1 VKTVPYQLKVTDDL
15 AFFLKSLHPELKR
28 KIKAALKIILFSPE
42 VGKALRDEL
51 AGLRSFR
58 VGRFRIVYRIGR
70 RTIEI
75 VAIGPRGQI
84 YQETYRLIKK
94 EPLR

>member
-1 VKTVPYQLKVTDDL
+1 MKTVLNKLKVTDEL
-15 AFFLKSLHPELKR
+15 SHFLKSLHPDLKR
-28 KIKAALKIILFSPE
+28 KIKATLKIILSSPYA
-42 VGKALRDEL
+42 GKTLRDEL

-58 VGRFRIVYRIGR
+58 VVRFRIVYRIDG

-75 VAIGPRGQI
+75 VAIGPREQI

-94 EPLR
+94 GQIR

>member
-1 VKTVPYQLKVTDDL
+1 LYKLKVTDEL
-15 AFFLKSLHPELKR
+15 AHLVRSLHPELKR
-28 KIKAALKIILFSPE
+28 KIKAALKSILSDPGG
-42 VGKALRDEL
+42 GKALRDEL

-58 VGRFRIVYRIGR
+58 VSRFRIVYRISGR
-70 RTIEI
+70 IIEI

-94 EPLR
+94 GPHSS